1 MPDFANQ
8 KLLKM
13 KRNQFPIQF
22 KPNLNL
28 PGGTPFTMFWF
39 QRNLFRELKE
49 RTRWMNKHKHIKQT
63 KIIYYTDTKMM

>member
-22 KPNLNL
+22 KPKLNL

-49 RTRWMNKHKHIKQT
+49 H
-63 KIIYYTDTKMM
+63 DG